1 MRAFV
6 SIGVHGRSIHA
17 QRRLNSAAICGVGR
31 RSGCCAGVG
40 RLTMGAERV
49 PVPKPG
55 QVVVAPSILSAN
67 FARLGEEVATVD
79 RLGADWIHV
88 DVMDGHFV
96 PPITIGAGV
105 VEALRPITS
114 RPLDVHLMVVNPD
127 QHIPSFAKAGADIIS
142 VHCEGESTI
151 HLHRTLQM
159 IRSLGCRA
167 GVVLNPA
174 TPPIAIEYVL
184 PIVDLVLVMSV
195 NPGYGGQAFIDE
207 VLPKITEIRKMADRI
222 GKRDLWLEVDGGVKG
237 SNAWRVVEAGANALV
252 AGSAVFGAKDYQAAI
267 EEIRSA
273 RRPVAA

>member
-1 MRAFV
+1 M
-6 SIGVHGRSIHA
+6 GV
-17 QRRLNSAAICGVGR
+17 
-31 RSGCCAGVG
+31 
-40 RLTMGAERV
+40 ERV
-49 PVPKPG
+49 PPPKPG

-67 FARLGEEVATVD
+67 FARLGEEVSAVD
-79 RLGADWIHV
+79 RFGADWIHV

-105 VEALRPITS
+105 VEALRPVTQ

-127 QHIPSFAKAGADIIS
+127 QHIPAFAKAGADIIS

-174 TPPIAIEYVL
+174 TPPMAIEYVL

-207 VLPKITEIRKMADRI
+207 VLPKITEIRKMADRL
-222 GKRDLWLEVDGGVKG
+222 GKHDLWLEVDGGVKG

-252 AGSAVFGAKDYQAAI
+252 AGSAVFGAKDYKAAI
-267 EEIRSA
+267 DEIRAA
-273 RRPVAA
+273 RRPVAV